1 MNPRAAV
8 TAALACTAAY
18 VAALAWA
25 DARNQVFAQLPRVAA
40 WMPGLAAMAF
50 ASYGL
55 RYARWHWLL
64 RRAGHGVPA
73 MVGFAGYLAGF
84 AFTATPGKVGEL
96 VRARYFTRWGVP
108 ASRTL
113 SAFVYERALDLLTVA
128 LLAALAVPSGRL
140 FGIVLAFVAG
150 LIGAVAAVAARP
162 RWLLRLAARMR
173 AMGWRR
179 TARTGRMLALGLA
192 GCRLWLTPRDMAVSF
207 GLGLAAWTL
216 TAASFAW
223 LLQGLDITV
232 PLRAALSTY
241 PTAML
246 AGAASMLPGGIGTTE
261 ATIVALLALHAVPLG
276 TATLA
281 AVGIRF
287 ATLWVA
293 VACGFAAIGWLERRA
308 PGSATA
314 ALPAEERRATPARRR
329 T

>member
-1 MNPRAAV
+1 MHPRTAV
-8 TAALACTAAY
+8 AAALACTAAY
-18 VAALAWA
+18 VAALVWA

-40 WMPGLAAMAF
+40 WMPGMAAVAF
-50 ASYGL
+50 ASYAL
-55 RYARWHWLL
+55 RYARWRWLL
-64 RRAGHGVPA
+64 RRAGHRVPA
-73 MVGFAGYLAGF
+73 VAGFAGYLAGF

-108 ASRTL
+108 AARTL
-113 SAFVYERALDLLTVA
+113 SAFVYERAFDLLTVA

-162 RWLLRLAARMR
+162 RWLRRLAARMR
-173 AMGWRR
+173 ATGWRR
-179 TARTGRMLALGLA
+179 TARAGRMLALGLA
-192 GCRLWLTPRDMAVSF
+192 GCRLWLTPCDMAVSF
-207 GLGLAAWTL
+207 GLGLAAWMII
-216 TAASFAW
+216 AASFAW
-223 LLQGLDITV
+223 LLQGLDIAL

-276 TATLA
+276 TAALA

-293 VACGFAAIGWLERRA
+293 VACGFAAIGWLERR
-308 PGSATA
+308 PSAGVATV
-314 ALPAEERRATPARRR
+314 LPAGERATPARRK